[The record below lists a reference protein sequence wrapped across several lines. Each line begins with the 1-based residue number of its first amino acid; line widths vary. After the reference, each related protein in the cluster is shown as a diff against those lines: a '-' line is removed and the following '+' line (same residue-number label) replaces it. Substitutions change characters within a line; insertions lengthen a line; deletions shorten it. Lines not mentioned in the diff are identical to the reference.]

1 MVRELSGAPDI
12 MRPPREPGADRALL
26 PAIAAG
32 AVAGTVTKSAP
43 RLPAEAEVLDLPT
56 RGY

>member
-1 MVRELSGAPDI
+1 